1 VLTRDLLSALLSYL
15 IGSVP
20 FAALATRWRSDQH
33 IREVGIGNAGAR
45 NVWHIVGPR
54 WGLLVGA
61 MDIAKGS
68 AAVLIAKAMGAGPTA
83 QLLAGPLAIVGH
95 WFPIFARFQGGKG
108 LATAYGVLLG
118 WMPIP
123 TLISMSVFAAAQML
137 IRNMDR
143 SVMAGAATAIFLPPA
158 FGYSWAMVLYALLLF
173 LMLWVR
179 SAQDRAHEQ
188 RVWASSGW
196 SGVQRHDWYGTS
208 EAGGQPESGPADAGA
223 GD

>member
-1 VLTRDLLSALLSYL
+1 MPARAMCGTLS
-15 IGSVP
+15 G
-20 FAALATRWRSDQH
+20 R
-33 IREVGIGNAGAR
+33 VGI
-45 NVWHIVGPR
+45 
-54 WGLLVGA
+54 LVGA

-68 AAVLIAKAMGAGPTA
+68 AAVLIAKAIGAGPTA

-95 WFPIFARFQGGKG
+95 WFPIYTRFRGGKG

-118 WMPIP
+118 WMPVP
-123 TLISMSVFAAAQML
+123 TLISMSVFAAAQMV

-143 SVMAGAATAIFLPPA
+143 GVVAGAATAIFLPPA
-158 FGYSWAMVLYALLLF
+158 FGYSWAMVLYALLMF
-173 LMLWVR
+173 LMLWAR

-196 SGVQRHDWYGTS
+196 AGVQRHDCYGAS
-208 EAGGQPESGPADAGA
+208 EARGQPESGPSEAAA